1 MTHPSTPIFD
11 FKAAA
16 ARQFASRPTLRQ
28 VVSRQVLDL
37 LLEQLP
43 WLAYVEPKL
52 VDADPLMLDS
62 PDPDTEYWTTEPLVD
77 VVLQAMLEGKPLDL
91 EPIGARS
98 HNLGLADT
106 HRFPGSHSAFD
117 TRRLVGTSEA
127 FNERLLQLT
136 EHFCQAQVDYWRG
149 QGASGKSRDQW
160 LQLLLKMALLRNLPL
175 QGLDE
180 QQQAVIRGLVKGG
193 AQQPP
198 VFAVQARLTVGEQ
211 HFNEMQPGLLV
222 IAEWDERQAVLWC
235 SPSSQVRAF
244 DTLDDFALALRDELA
259 LRYHFDAL
267 RWDRQALE
275 GNVFA
280 QQCTLLL
287 ARMLDNIG
295 RVRYQGLTVAQMER
309 LFADLS
315 DPAQWFVEGYYIEE
329 STTVMPPPGIYW
341 ASANDSFAYQEAL
354 LDLALDH
361 ADADG
366 LAALDGV
373 LDLQSYT
380 RQRLRERMLADYP
393 VEANYFPDDLILELE
408 IARGMPGG
416 AATGSGG
423 GEPLEPAGEK
433 TLTEFAIGNLSSLAG
448 AVIKGIRH
456 RDDQLIMPWMNA
468 DYLKSLVQ
476 AVDIGGNYPRY
487 VADALNDPQ
496 TRSERTRRFAREW
509 RQSLVFSALQAKLDR
524 KITELGLQC
533 IVDFCR
539 GHVDSVL
546 PNIALIPLAFKR
558 QPYSAKHDLV
568 RGMYV
573 LFSAEPA
580 VVLLYRPLYGHDP
593 LRQFASIEAMMA
605 GIRESESLQASM
617 VNWMEPHVRHI
628 YDHGGFTEPHVTS
641 IGMDPYDLPEKP
653 EPAALGARL
662 WLTDVDEKLYTA
674 NYELLLELANRQATS
689 TAQSRWAILSQGAWL
704 LFDLATLL
712 LRGPVASAAW
722 LVQAISSLER
732 DTGAFEQGSEFD
744 RSAATV
750 DLIVNLGMALLHAR
764 LPSEAPASSQP
775 LPGAAA
781 FDGPPAQDG
790 GYQAMRVRPTQGK
803 VGMAGPLAFALAPS
817 EAGLQLDF
825 SWRGNRG
832 FNWLAPEQRK
842 ALMAM
847 RSKVGLDG
855 LQSSADGLYQLGEQ
869 RYVTMLGETF
879 AVSVLEEGVRVVDAT
894 GNLGPWLS
902 FELGAW
908 RIDARL
914 RLSGGAP
921 GGRVKEHFGKLYA
934 SSNDLTLKAN
944 AATDVFTR
952 LGKEIVQLQGKVD
965 GLEKLRQAETA
976 RRNAAGEDNASFDW
990 AASDR
995 MMASYDTR
1003 SAEFAA
1009 ELRSKRLRA
1018 VEHLESAVRF
1028 DREQR
1033 GILESMLEAKYRSYL
1048 KDGLEESIGEKK
1060 VEVMTSLIRNSDFIL
1075 SELKS
1080 LADYPRINEMMKRHE
1095 GRLIT
1100 EVREDY
1106 LELRSYLQA
1115 LTGFQERML
1124 VAMGGLDELLT
1135 EAPRDL
1141 EISVADTHR
1150 TVADL
1155 IDERKYSTVDLRFQQ
1170 VLVLAELTVH
1180 LELATGGRRVT
1191 RVREGLAGTRLQ
1203 SAANAH
1209 GESLMANLDVADR
1222 ISILQEAWDEYAA
1235 AIIRTLHIERTGGA
1249 LVDVAM
1255 LERYR
1260 EHMQLLKDDA
1270 GRRLVAA
1277 IAEQDGTPL
1286 PPPKYS
1292 PYRISSKP
1300 QRVLH
1305 NNAGQI
1311 VIATEVQE
1319 DERTV
1324 YEVRAPFSGDIL
1336 QVFDLKDG
1344 AWVERPGE
1352 SPEASPL
1359 GEGGGDEQVQ
1369 ALLNDNQDVISIARA
1384 YVDEG
1389 ANGATL
1395 DALLQ
1400 RQVERL
1406 QRTAAELA
1414 EQGASAGVTARL
1426 HTAVQ
1431 DLESLRISLLT
1442 ELYTR
1447 TKYPTADALRFLHD
1461 QRLIKV
1467 DYVRR
1472 DTSAMTSPFDE
1483 FKITRLNA
1491 PGVDKGRV
1499 IWAAHFHLL
1508 SQDASLED
1516 FTHGHLKL
1524 WSHRHLGRR
1533 YETVSGERVH
1543 RGRLTR
1549 ADVAGIIPLT

>member
-1 MTHPSTPIFD
+1 MS
-11 FKAAA
+11 K
-16 ARQFASRPTLRQ
+16 
-28 VVSRQVLDL
+28 QVLDL
-37 LLEQLP
+37 LLQQLP

-91 EPIGARS
+91 EPIGARA

-117 TRRLVGTSEA
+117 TRRLAGTSEA
-127 FNERLLQLT
+127 FNELLSRLT

-149 QGASGKSRDQW
+149 QGTSGKSRDQW

-198 VFAVQARLTVGEQ
+198 VFVVQAHLTVGDR
-211 HFNEMQPGLLV
+211 HFNEVQPGLLV
-222 IAEWDERQAVLWC
+222 TGEWDERHVVLWC

-275 GNVFA
+275 GDVFA

-295 RVRYQGLTVAQMER
+295 RARYRDLTVAQMER

-329 STTVMPPPGIYW
+329 SATVIPPPGIHW

-361 ADADG
+361 ADAGG

-558 QPYSAKHDLV
+558 QPHSAKHDLV

-879 AVSVLEEGVRVVDAT
+879 AVSVLEEGVRVVDAA

-908 RIDARL
+908 RIDSQLRL
-914 RLSGGAP
+914 RGGAP
-921 GGRVKEHFGKLYA
+921 EGRVKQAFGRLYA
-934 SSNDLTLKAN
+934 SSNDLTRRTNEAGE
-944 AATDVFTR
+944 VFTH
-952 LGKEIVQLQGKVD
+952 LGREIVTLQGKVD
-965 GLEKLRQAETA
+965 SLEKLKEAENA
-976 RRNAAGEDNASFDW
+976 RRKAAEEDKSVPFDW
-990 AASDR
+990 AGSDR
-995 MMASYDTR
+995 MIDSYDKR
-1003 SAEFAA
+1003 CAEFAA
-1009 ELRSKRLRA
+1009 QVKSKRLLA
-1018 VEHLESAVRF
+1018 VEHLEITVRL

-1033 GILESMLEAKYRSYL
+1033 GVLESMLEAKYGSFL
-1048 KDGLEESIGEKK
+1048 NDQLEESIRQQRIQ
-1060 VEVMTSLIRNSDFIL
+1060 VVTNLIRNSDFIL
-1075 SELKS
+1075 NELKS
-1080 LADYPRINEMMKRHE
+1080 LADYPHINELMRRHE
-1095 GRLIT
+1095 GRVIS
-1100 EVREDY
+1100 EVREGY
-1106 LELRSYLQA
+1106 QELRVYLQA
-1115 LTGFQERML
+1115 LTEFQERML
-1124 VAMGGLDELLT
+1124 DAMGVLDELLT

-1141 EISVADTHR
+1141 DIGMVDTRR
-1150 TVADL
+1150 TVTEL
-1155 IDERKYSTVDLRFQQ
+1155 IDERKYSTVDFRFQHA
-1170 VLVLAELTVH
+1170 LVLAELTLH
-1180 LELATGGRRVT
+1180 LDLATGERRVA
-1191 RVREGLAGTRLQ
+1191 RIREGLAGTRLR

-1209 GESLMANLDVADR
+1209 GESLMSNLDVADR

-1235 AIIRTLHIERTGGA
+1235 AIIRTLYIERTGGA
-1249 LVDVAM
+1249 MIDVAM
-1255 LERYR
+1255 LARYR
-1260 EHMQLLKDDA
+1260 THMQLLKDDA

-1286 PPPKYS
+1286 PSPTYS
-1292 PYRISSKP
+1292 AYRISSDH

-1319 DERTV
+1319 DGRTV
-1324 YEVRAPFSGDIL
+1324 YEVRAPFNGDIL
-1336 QVFDLKDG
+1336 QVFDFKDG
-1344 AWVERPGE
+1344 AWVERPGQ
-1352 SPEASPL
+1352 PL
-1359 GEGGGDEQVQ
+1359 KPIPLDEGSDDAQVQ
-1369 ALLNDNQDVISIARA
+1369 ALLNDNQEVISIARA

-1389 ANGATL
+1389 ANGAAL
-1395 DALLQ
+1395 EALLQ
-1400 RQVERL
+1400 RQVDRL
-1406 QRTAAELA
+1406 QHAAAELA
-1414 EQGASAGVTARL
+1414 ERGAGEGVRARL
-1426 HTAVQ
+1426 HTGVQ

-1483 FKITRLNA
+1483 FKITRLNT
-1491 PGVDKGRV
+1491 PGVDKGRA

-1508 SQDASLED
+1508 SQDAPLAD

-1524 WSHRHLGRR
+1524 WTHRHLGRR

-1543 RGRLTR
+1543 RGRLTH